1 MARQIPNLNQLRAF
15 EAAARLG
22 SFRDAGDELNV
33 THSAVSHQ
41 IKALEEYLGVTLFQR
56 QSRGVR
62 ITDAA
67 QPFFDDVR
75 QALDMLANSTAQF
88 RNSGLSGT
96 LKISVAPSFAS
107 RWLLKRIHSFE
118 ERFPSIT
125 VDVDIASNRQDF
137 ERSQIDLAI
146 RHGAGNW
153 RGLISELLVQERL
166 WLVGSAQVVTTIQ
179 DPGGRIE
186 LSKTRLLK
194 ATGRGYEWDAWFDGQ
209 GSNTAVSSMRSISY
223 PTQALALDGAVS
235 GLGVTL
241 ADFRL
246 VADEIREGR
255 LVRIT
260 SRAIETGR
268 GFHFVWRKRSST
280 DAKLLAFK
288 EWVFTEISASS
299 GK

>member
-41 IKALEEYLGVTLFQR
+41 IKALEEYLGAPLFQR

-67 QPFFDDVR
+67 RPLFDDVR
-75 QALDMLANSTAQF
+75 EALDLLADTTAQF
-88 RNSGLSGT
+88 KNSGLSGT
-96 LKISVAPSFAS
+96 LRVSVAPSFAS
-107 RWLLKRIHSFE
+107 RWLLKRLDAFE
-118 ERFPSIT
+118 GRFPAIA
-125 VDVDIASNRQDF
+125 VDVDIASVRQDF

-146 RHGAGNW
+146 RHGAGRW
-153 RGLISELLVQERL
+153 RGLVSEKLFDERL
-166 WLVGSAQVVTTIQ
+166 WLVGSTQAISTVQNDSGSINLTN
-179 DPGGRIE
+179 
-186 LSKTRLLK
+186 TRLLT
-194 ATGRGYEWDAWFDGQ
+194 ADGRGYEWDAWFGEQANSKQDGGQ
-209 GSNTAVSSMRSISY
+209 RVISY

-246 VADEIREGR
+246 VEDEIQEGR
-255 LVRIT
+255 LARIT
-260 SRAIETGR
+260 SREIQTGR
-268 GFHFVWRKRSST
+268 GFYLVWQKRSSA

-288 EWVFTEISASS
+288 EWLFAELERGLSR
-299 GK
+299 